1 MKQTYLFL
9 GLFSFLGLTSCME
22 DVEVR
27 EKPVT
32 NVTDLKVPADFSW
45 KMSHDVLLSVESPV
59 ETDIEIFS
67 SEGCEEN
74 SLLATLRA
82 PLEDTPLSVANSV
95 QDLYIRYTKK
105 DGTKGVVKTNT
116 AVTRGEGGMNVK
128 LPEDAGSVVFD
139 GEYWCVNYP
148 SGEYGTL
155 LFEDNWPVKGDYD
168 LNDVAARY
176 KIQLEGEEQN
186 RVEVIIVNVQLT
198 ALGGS
203 YPYQLC
209 MKADNLKEN
218 DVNEIEDYNYGNEDS
233 NLTGKYSVSYTRDNS
248 LLVAFDWKGLKGS
261 DGGSYYNTEEGHLA
275 TGSLDNNQVRF
286 IIYLEKEMSVKDL
299 PHDSFDF
306 FIRRTDSPFTEIHLK
321 GYKPTE
327 EFMAGYNEEKETMG
341 SAYYS
346 TKDNF
351 VWGIKVPA
359 SISHPKE
366 RVSILEAYPD
376 FKDWVTNNGGKNKD
390 WYQHGKP
397 ENCVPLR

>member
-59 ETDIEIFS
+59 ETTIEIFS

-74 SLLATLRA
+74 SLLATLQA
-82 PLEDTPLSVANSV
+82 PLQSTPLSVANSV
-95 QDLYIRYTKK
+95 RDLYVRYTKK
-105 DGTKGVVKTNT
+105 DGTKGVVKTAV
-116 AVTRGEGGMNVK
+116 AVTRAADDLAVK
-128 LPEDAGSVVFD
+128 LPEDVGSMELTQ
-139 GEYWCVNYP
+139 GEHWYIYP
-148 SGEYGTL
+148 SGGYGTL

-168 LNDVAARY
+168 LNDVVARY
-176 KIQLEGEEQN
+176 KIQLEVEDGEIYY
-186 RVEVIIVNVQLT
+186 IIINVQLT

-209 MKADNLKEN
+209 MKANNLKEDN
-218 DVNEIEDYNYGNEDS
+218 IGKIKGYTQNPNYIG
-233 NLTGKYSVSYTRDNS
+233 TYSTSYTDNRS
-248 LLVAFDWKGLKGS
+248 LLVTYDWPGLKGS
-261 DGGSYYNTEEGHLA
+261 NGGSYYNTEEDHLA
-275 TGSLDNNQVRF
+275 TGLDYNQLS
-286 IIYLEKEMSVKDL
+286 IIINLNEAMTVADL

-306 FIRRTDSPFTEIHLK
+306 FIKRTDDNTEIHMK
-321 GYKPTE
+321 GYAPTDAFE
-327 EFMAGYNEEKETMG
+327 AGYAEEAASMG

-359 SISHPKE
+359 AIPHPKE
-366 RVSILEAYPD
+366 RVSILDAYPD
-376 FKDWVTNNGGKNKD
+376 FAGWVESGGTLNSN
-390 WYQHGKP
+390 WYENRNDGKY
-397 ENCVPLR
+397 VSY